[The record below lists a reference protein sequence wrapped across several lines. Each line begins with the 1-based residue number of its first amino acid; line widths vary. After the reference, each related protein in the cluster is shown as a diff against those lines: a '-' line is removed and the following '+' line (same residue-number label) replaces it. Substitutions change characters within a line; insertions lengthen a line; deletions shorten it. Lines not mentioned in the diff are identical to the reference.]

1 MNASRDLPPE
11 PCQFVAANDD
21 PNAPTWRDVLGL
33 LVADLALAALV
44 LAGWA
49 AFGFGS
55 LWLLGR

>member
-1 MNASRDLPPE
+1 MNAK
-11 PCQFVAANDD
+11 VDD

-33 LVADLALAALV
+33 LVADLALVALV

-49 AFGFGS
+49 AFSLGS